1 MADTIDVEA
10 LIKKLS
16 IPEKIDLLTG
26 LDYWHTRPLPKHGI
40 PSIRLSD
47 GPNGVRGIK
56 FFDGVK
62 AACFPCGTAL
72 GATFNTPL
80 LEEAGRKM
88 GEETKLKGAHCLLS
102 PAINMQRAPV
112 GGRGFESIGEDP
124 VLAGLGAAALCRG
137 IESTGVLST
146 PKHWICNDQEHRRN
160 AVLSIVTERA
170 LREIYALP
178 FQLTMRDSDPGAIMT
193 GYNGLNDAYC
203 SENRDILDTL
213 LRKEWGWKGMIM
225 SDWYGTYSTNDAINA
240 GLDLEMPGPSR
251 FRGDLLKFNVA
262 TDKVNEHTID
272 ERARPILNFIK
283 KAMALGIP
291 ENAPE
296 MTGDTPET
304 AELLRRIG
312 GETLVLLKND
322 NNVLPLKRDKKTVVI
337 GPNAKIATYQRG
349 GSAAVPAYY
358 AVTPFDGIS
367 QKLESPPSY
376 AAGAYT
382 HKLLPLLGNVVKTAS
397 GEQGMTMKAYTQP
410 PGAENRVV
418 VDDRVLSK
426 SEMLLS
432 DYYNDQIK
440 DPLWYAEFEGSFVA
454 EEDCEFELGLIVCG
468 SAKLFVNDELVIDN
482 ATEQRQGDAFLGTA
496 TVEEKNTIT
505 LNKGETY
512 NFRVEF
518 ASSPS
523 SKLESNNTAVSSGA
537 LRIGGCKVIDVK
549 EEIARAAVLAKD
561 ADQVIICAGLNADWE
576 TEGYDREHM
585 GLPGLLDELISTVA
599 KANPKTVVVNQSG
612 TPVTM
617 PWLDDIAG
625 LVQAWYGGNETGNV
639 IADVLFGD
647 VNPSGKLPLTFP
659 RRLQDNP
666 AFLNFRAESSRIL
679 YGEDIYIG
687 YRYYEFADRAVLFPF
702 GHGLSYTSFS
712 FSDVSVTAAADGR
725 LIVEVTV
732 KNTGAVRGAEVVQV
746 YVAPGQKARVNRPV
760 KELKGFA
767 KVVLEPGQSERAT
780 VEAQTK
786 YAAAYWDETR
796 HQWCVEAGEYEV
808 IVSDSSAVSDKAVRG
823 SFKVDETYWWI
834 GL

>member
-1 MADTIDVEA
+1 MPGTIDVEA

-16 IPEKIDLLTG
+16 VNEKIDLLTG
-26 LDYWHTRPLPKHGI
+26 LDYWHTRPLPEHGI

-47 GPNGVRGIK
+47 GPNGVRGTK

-72 GATFNTPL
+72 GAAFNTTL

-112 GGRGFESIGEDP
+112 CGRGFESIGEDP
-124 VLAGLGAAALCRG
+124 ILAGLGAAALCRG
-137 IESTGVLST
+137 IESTEVLST

-178 FQLTMRDSDPGAIMT
+178 FQLTMRDADPGAIMT
-193 GYNGLNDAYC
+193 GYNGLNNAYC
-203 SENRDILDTL
+203 SENRDILDTI

-225 SDWYGTYSTNDAINA
+225 SDWYGTYSTNDAVNA
-240 GLDLEMPGPSR
+240 GLDLEMPGPSK

-262 TDKVNEHTID
+262 TDKINEHTID
-272 ERARPILNFIK
+272 ERARPILNFVK

-296 MTGDTPET
+296 TTDDSPET

-322 NNVLPLKRDKKTVVI
+322 RNIV
-337 GPNAKIATYQRG
+337 TYQGG

-358 AVTPFDGIS
+358 AITPFDGIS
-367 QKLESPPSY
+367 QKLESPPCY

-382 HKLLPLLGNVVKTAS
+382 NKLLPPLANVTKTAS
-397 GEQGMTMKAYTQP
+397 GEQGMTMKAYTKP
-410 PGAENRVV
+410 PGTENRVV
-418 VDDRVLSK
+418 VDDRVLSR

-432 DYYNDQIK
+432 DYYNEKIEDK
-440 DPLWYAEFEGSFVA
+440 LWYAEFVGSSTA

-468 SAKLFVNDELVIDN
+468 SAKLFVNDELIIDN
-482 ATEQRQGDAFLGTA
+482 ATKQRQGDAFLGTA
-496 TVEEKNTIT
+496 TVEEKSTIP
-505 LNKGETY
+505 LKKGETY

-523 SKLESNNTAVSSGA
+523 SKLKSNNTAVGSGA
-537 LRIGGCKVIDVK
+537 LRIGGCKVINAE
-549 EEIARAAVLAKD
+549 EEIARAAALAKD

-576 TEGYDREHM
+576 TEGYDRETI
-585 GLPGLLDELISTVA
+585 GLPGLQDELISTVA
-599 KANPKTVVVNQSG
+599 KANPNTIVVNQSG

-617 PWLDDIAG
+617 PWLDNIAG

-666 AFLNFRAESSRIL
+666 TFLNFRAESSRTL

-687 YRYYEFADRAVLFPF
+687 YRFYEFADRAVLFPF
-702 GHGLSYTSFS
+702 SHGLSYTSFS
-712 FSDVSVTAAADGR
+712 FSDISVAAVADGK
-725 LIVEVTV
+725 LTVEVTV
-732 KNTGAVRGAEVVQV
+732 RNTGAVRGAEVVQV
-746 YVAPGQKARVNRPV
+746 YVAPSQQARVNRPI
-760 KELKGFA
+760 KELKGFT
-767 KVVLEPGQSERAT
+767 KVALEPGQSERVT
-780 VEAQTK
+780 VEALTK
-786 YAAAYWDETR
+786 YDAAAYWDESR
-796 HQWCVEAGEYEV
+796 HKWCVEADEYEV
-808 IVSDSSAVSDKAVRG
+808 IVSDSSTISDKAVRG
-823 SFKVDETYWWI
+823 SFKIDETYWWI